1 MRIVLIAGALALS
14 QVAFAAEAPVK
25 QDTMPKPA
33 GMTIAECTT
42 VLAGLEAL
50 DGYQTVIN
58 EGKPNV
64 QVVARSYVFGNGTLR
79 ADIAHDISA
88 LRDVRHTAQEAQQAI
103 FRELAKGATEILQTV
118 ADQAGKE
125 HPNQVYAEYVRE
137 LNEATDKPCLAILTR
152 INLKDLKLEVNE
164 IPGSALSNIDKIL
177 DR

>member
-1 MRIVLIAGALALS
+1 MIAGALALS
-14 QVAFAAEAPVK
+14 QAAFAAEAPVK
-25 QDTMPKPA
+25 QDTTPKPA

-64 QVVARSYVFGNGTLR
+64 QVVARSYVFGNGTMR

-103 FRELAKGATEILQTV
+103 FRELAKGAPEILQTV
-118 ADQAGKE
+118 ADQAG
-125 HPNQVYAEYVRE
+125 NLYQ
-137 LNEATDKPCLAILTR
+137 LLTSHTFSGA
-152 INLKDLKLEVNE
+152 
-164 IPGSALSNIDKIL
+164 GSATLTFVAVNIGQTLTSANTITTITTPL
-177 DR
+177 LVSATYSTRSRLTVR